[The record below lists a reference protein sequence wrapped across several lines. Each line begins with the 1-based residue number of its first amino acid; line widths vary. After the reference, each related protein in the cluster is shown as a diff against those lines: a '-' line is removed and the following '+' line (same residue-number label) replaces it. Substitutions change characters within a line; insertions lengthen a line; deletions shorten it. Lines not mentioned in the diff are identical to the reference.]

1 MGREGRGPPA
11 LRAPPLPVPGAR
23 PYKPRQGLAFLVL
36 LVHVSVWTRLAHYS
50 VWLMT
55 RLKCTRWGK
64 QMRVNA
70 ELVQFY
76 ILFFYFFLILFF
88 CDLSSVSKIL
98 ICLSKIALKL
108 VKGGGNKKV

>member
-1 MGREGRGPPA
+1 
-11 LRAPPLPVPGAR
+11 
-23 PYKPRQGLAFLVL
+23 
-36 LVHVSVWTRLAHYS
+36 
-50 VWLMT
+50 
-55 RLKCTRWGK
+55 
-64 QMRVNA
+64 MRVNA